1 MGDKVSILANSGSGS
16 FTREAAVGLQKKA
29 HQLGV
34 DAELRLLE
42 PGNSATAV
50 TRRLLDEGATTIAVA
65 GGDGTLRGVAQVL
78 AGTSARLLP
87 LPVGTFNHFARDLG
101 INGPSPRP
109 LELLVTG
116 ETRMV
121 DVGEV
126 NGHVFLNNSSLGLY
140 PTLVSQREREEQLG
154 KSRWEALLV
163 AGFSALR
170 RHQSATVR
178 LSAGGKEFV
187 RRTPVVFVG
196 NNEYQMEGLRIG
208 RRERLN
214 GGKLCVYVL
223 HGHGGFALLRYLGQS
238 LVGRLY
244 REGDFDY
251 LSTEAVTI
259 ESRHNGI
266 KVALDGEVMR
276 LAPPLQYK
284 IRPRALRVLAPKIT
298 ETAKAA

>member
-1 MGDKVSILANSGSGS
+1 MGDKVVILANRGSGS
-16 FTREAAVGLQKKA
+16 FTTEAAQGLQKKA
-29 HQLGV
+29 HRLGV
-34 DAELRLLE
+34 EAELRLLE
-42 PGNSATAV
+42 PGNSATVV

-65 GGDGTLRGVAQVL
+65 GGDGTLRGVAQAL

-87 LPVGTFNHFARDLG
+87 LPGGTFNHFARDLG
-101 INGPSPRP
+101 INGPPPRP

-116 ETRMV
+116 ETRQV

-140 PTLVSQREREEQLG
+140 PTLVSEREREEQLG
-154 KSRWEALLV
+154 KNRWEALLV

-170 RHQSATVR
+170 RHPSVTVR

-187 RRTPVVFVG
+187 RRAPVVFVG

-214 GGKLCVYVL
+214 GGELCVYVL
-223 HGHGGFALLRYLGQS
+223 HGHGGLALLRYLGRS

-251 LSTEAVTI
+251 LSTQAVRI
-259 ESRHNGI
+259 ESRHNKI

-276 LAPPLQYK
+276 LAQPLEYK

-298 ETAKAA
+298 ETVKAA

>member
-1 MGDKVSILANSGSGS
+1 MGDKVVILANRGSGS
-16 FTREAAVGLQKKA
+16 FTPEAAQGLRKKA
-29 HQLGV
+29 EQLGL

-42 PGNSATAV
+42 AGNSATAIA
-50 TRRLLDEGATTIAVA
+50 RRILDEGTTTIAVA
-65 GGDGTLRGVAQVL
+65 AGDGTLRGVAQVL

-87 LPVGTFNHFARDLG
+87 LPGGTFNHFARDLG
-101 INGPSPRP
+101 INGPPPRP
-109 LELLVTG
+109 LELLVMG

-126 NGHVFLNNSSLGLY
+126 NGHIFLNNSSLGLY
-140 PTLVSQREREEQLG
+140 PTLVSQRQREQQLG
-154 KSRWEALLV
+154 KNRWEALLV
-163 AGFSALR
+163 AGFAALR
-170 RHQSATVR
+170 RYPSATVR
-178 LSAGGKEFV
+178 LSAGGKELL

-208 RRERLN
+208 RRERLD

-223 HGHGGFALLRYLGQS
+223 QGHGGLALLRYLGRS

-244 REGDFDY
+244 REDDFDY
-251 LSTEAVTI
+251 LSTQAVTI
-259 ESRHNGI
+259 ESHHSKM

-284 IRPRALRVLAPKIT
+284 IRPRALRVVAPKT
-298 ETAKAA
+298 TDRTKAA